1 MTIMTRGMQKT
12 ADLTSNAELL
22 TMPVDPPALQEG
34 NHLTVASQ
42 TPEEPITSY
51 ADPLAAVPKDNHCP
65 ETAST
70 KLPGP
75 KTKRAKAAKV
85 KPKGWKANKVVFPF
99 SSVSFWM
106 FVDTRTEPL
115 L

>member
-1 MTIMTRGMQKT
+1 MTIMTRGMRKA
-12 ADLTSNAELL
+12 ADLTSNAELP
-22 TMPVDPPALQEG
+22 TVPVDPPALPEG
-34 NHLTVASQ
+34 NHLMVASQ

-85 KPKGWKANKVVFPF
+85 VFPF